1 MNTMLKT
8 LLAMLF
14 MFAPLA
20 MQAREDELAEIL
32 VKCLNR
38 ERVSP
43 DSIEYNLQLLEQERE
58 GKTGVRRA
66 VYTACLAQ
74 LYAMRAY
81 SDVTREWRKRSV
93 ELFREALSDPESL
106 YAAPTK
112 DWLPLVERGK
122 DEKIYGSNMLYV
134 IWCAANNW
142 ARDSVM
148 TEQQLLDFYSSHG
161 NTKPQEMTDE
171 INRLQALNDTIW
183 KYSPEMRLRMA
194 DVYYPG
200 DSLRL
205 DIDTANITRMEW
217 KVRDAKGRLLG
228 VNVLTAPAQPG
239 RYTLEARAWTDVRLN
254 KATRAVKADFVVS
267 RLQALVM
274 DMPGK
279 QQRVTV
285 VDARSGRPIPEAKV
299 VVDKKERKVKVTL
312 DADSCLPEIR
322 CYSNYN
328 YNPPSSKYTNRTAIY
343 TDRAIYR
350 PGQQV
355 QLSAVLYEQKHWDAR
370 VRANHRCD
378 VKLLDKKRNVLAD
391 TVVVSDEFGVV
402 SASFI
407 IPENVE
413 LGWHSIS
420 VDGYVQGVRVEE
432 YKRPAFYVELDEN
445 NAQCTMHNA
454 QCEWNLNHPV
464 GCNCELCIENCAL
477 TVTGRAVNYDG
488 TPLRGGRVT
497 ATSHRIRCFWWR
509 GDIGVGG
516 IGTDDTRQLD
526 TVYTDMEGRF
536 SVSVPVNRTVLYKYF
551 PTLSVE
557 VAVLSGQGET
567 QMASTLL
574 RLFDDPPMEPQPA
587 QKKNWCECPV
597 DTFDADVPA
606 RIEFRNQPG
615 EQRYIFLTAFAGE
628 SVVMDTVIF
637 LQDTLLAMDIPYS
650 PHYADGLRVIATHA
664 LDGEVKTSNIL
675 LRKRVPEKRLS
686 FHWDTFRDYTSPG
699 ATEQWTLRVV
709 DAKGT
714 PVRANVMAGMY
725 DASLD
730 AFAPNRWAL
739 SVAMSHSLPYSQLR
753 FGYRYTQHLDQYFDV
768 WTHKIKYPSLSH
780 FNSEYFQVKTP
791 WGYGMFAGST
801 QPAIV
806 IRGTKQHNARVES
819 TAYMKNATVRS
830 DSALAEE
837 ESAEAEGGA
846 EDAAFDAV
854 QLRSDFS
861 ETAMFQPH
869 LRTDAEGRVQIAFT
883 VPQSLTTWAL
893 NVLAHTGDLNTGVL
907 TEKVVA
913 RKVLTT
919 KVNVPRFVR
928 ERDKLSFTV
937 SVNNNGDAVQSG
949 KMQVQVF
956 NAENGKTL
964 LKKTVKFR
972 VAQDCDSVYVFSL
985 PISETTKPRNHEI
998 TKPRNHETTTLTVK
1012 AVAMTDTDSDGE
1024 QREIPVLASVVSL
1037 TESKALT
1044 LEPGQSVQVNI
1055 ADLFPEGATDR
1066 RVIIEKVLDPVQTAI
1081 DALPEVAT
1089 PKNEDA
1095 LSYASA
1101 YYAAE
1106 KLGSADTLMFINKL
1120 ASMQREDGGMPWFCG
1135 FHSSPYI
1142 TREVGYL
1149 LARLG
1154 ADNSVAVKVLN
1165 GIKRYLLTELKKD
1178 IERRKEY
1185 DKDWIARLSDL
1196 RTLYVLTKDGKADKE
1211 MLSMT
1216 KKVLKRLPDDLRQ
1229 AESEYIAIAM
1239 IVKHALKE
1247 AVLKDGVQELNIRL
1261 QHKDGVY
1268 LAYRG
1273 GSWPSIDRRLSIHTQ
1288 VMEAWQ
1294 IVCPQDTQS
1303 LRGMQL
1309 WLLNQKRTQGWK
1321 TPVDCIN
1328 AVFAL
1333 LNAQCT
1339 MHNAQCT
1346 MHNGASREANCELC
1360 IVHCALD
1367 NDSLPAVQRDTVDL
1381 ATTKVLTIAHETTK
1395 PRNHETTNTT
1405 IWASVH
1411 AEYTL
1416 PIEDVKSA
1424 GMDITI
1430 ERTFSTEAPRV
1441 GDRIKEKMLINAARD
1456 YEYLVLSIPRAGAA
1470 EPVVRLSGYGWQR
1483 GVDYYRQV
1491 RDNRTDYFI
1500 PSLPHGKYILE
1511 TEYTV
1516 EREGEYSTGVPT
1528 IKCCYAEEFRAHG
1541 VSNRLEVKSAT
1552 ATARP

>member
-81 SDVTREWRKRSV
+81 SDVTGEWRKRSV
-93 ELFREALSDPESL
+93 ELFREALSNPESL
-106 YAAPTK
+106 YASPTK

-134 IWCAANNW
+134 IWNAAHNR
-142 ARDSVM
+142 ALDSVM
-148 TEQQLLDFYSSHG
+148 TEQQLLDFYASHG

-205 DIDTANITRMEW
+205 DIDTAHITRMEW

-279 QQRVTV
+279 QQCVTV

-312 DADSCLPEIR
+312 DADSCQPEIR
-322 CYSNYN
+322 YYSNYN

-402 SASFI
+402 SASFT

-420 VDGYVQGVRVEE
+420 VDGYVQSVRVEE
-432 YKRPAFYVELDEN
+432 YKRPAFYVELDDVNEESRIKN
-445 NAQCTMHNA
+445 Q
-454 QCEWNLNHPV
+454 EWP
-464 GCNCELCIENCAL
+464 IAL
-477 TVTGRAVNYDG
+477 ESREGDSIPADTIITITGRAVNYDG

-497 ATSHRIRCFWWR
+497 ATSRRIRCFWWR
-509 GDIGVGG
+509 GDIGSGG
-516 IGTDDTRQLD
+516 IGTDDSRQLD

-536 SVSVPVNRTVLYKYF
+536 ALSVPVNRTMLYKYF

-664 LDGEVKTSNIL
+664 LDGEVKTNNIL

-709 DAKGT
+709 DAKGN

-725 DASLD
+725 DSSLD

-753 FGYRYTQHLDQYFDV
+753 FGYRYMQYLSQDFDV

-780 FNSEYFQVKTP
+780 LDMKYFGP
-791 WGYGMFAGST
+791 IREFAGAT
-801 QPAIV
+801 QPGIAV
-806 IRGTKQHNARVES
+806 LGQKQRKARVES
-819 TAYMKNATVRS
+819 TAYMKNVVRS
-830 DSALAEE
+830 DSSSAEE
-837 ESAEAEGGA
+837 ESAEGGA

-956 NAENGKTL
+956 NAANGKTL

-998 TKPRNHETTTLTVK
+998 TGLTVK

-1044 LEPGQSVQVNI
+1044 LESGQSVQVNI

-1106 KLGSADTLMFINKL
+1106 KLGSADSLMFINKL
-1120 ASMQREDGGMPWFCG
+1120 SSMQRENGGMPWFCG

-1154 ADNSVAVKVLN
+1154 ADNPVAVKVLN

-1185 DKDWIARLSDL
+1185 DKDWTASLSDL

-1216 KKVLKRLPDDLRQ
+1216 KKLLKRLPDDLRQ

-1321 TPVDCIN
+1321 TPMDCIN

-1333 LNAQCT
+1333 T
-1339 MHNAQCT
+1339 
-1346 MHNGASREANCELC
+1346 GGSISRPAT
-1360 IVHCALD
+1360 D
-1367 NDSLPAVQRDTVDL
+1367 TPAVQRDTVDL
-1381 ATTKVLTIAHETTK
+1381 ATTKVLTIA
-1395 PRNHETTNTT
+1395 HETTNTT

-1430 ERTFSTEAPRV
+1430 ERTFSTEAPKV

-1470 EPVVRLSGYGWQR
+1470 EPVIRLSGYGWQR

-1528 IKCCYAEEFRAHG
+1528 IRCCYAEEFRAHG
-1541 VSNRLEVKSAT
+1541 GNEQLVISN
-1552 ATARP
+1552 

>member
-81 SDVTREWRKRSV
+81 SDVTGEWRKRSV

-134 IWCAANNW
+134 IWNAAHNR
-142 ARDSVM
+142 ALDSVM

-161 NTKPQEMTDE
+161 NRKPQEMTDE

-205 DIDTANITRMEW
+205 DIDTAHITRMEW

-322 CYSNYN
+322 YYGNYN

-402 SASFI
+402 SASFT

-420 VDGYVQGVRVEE
+420 VDGYVQSVRVEE
-432 YKRPAFYVELDEN
+432 YKRPAFYVELDDVNEELRIKN
-445 NAQCTMHNA
+445 Q
-454 QCEWNLNHPV
+454 EWP
-464 GCNCELCIENCAL
+464 IAL
-477 TVTGRAVNYDG
+477 ESQEGDSIPADTIITVTGRAVNYDG

-497 ATSHRIRCFWWR
+497 ATSRRIRCFWWR
-509 GDIGVGG
+509 GDIGSGG

-536 SVSVPVNRTVLYKYF
+536 SLSVPVNRTMLYKYF

-615 EQRYIFLTAFAGE
+615 EQRYIFLAAFAGE
-628 SVVMDTVIF
+628 SMVMDTVIF

-664 LDGEVKTSNIL
+664 LDGEVKTNNIL

-709 DAKGT
+709 DAKGN

-725 DASLD
+725 DSSLD

-739 SVAMSHSLPYSQLR
+739 SVAMSHSLPYSQVR

-801 QPAIV
+801 PPATV
-806 IRGTKQHNARVES
+806 IRGAKQHNARVES
-819 TAYMKNATVRS
+819 TAYMKNVVRS
-830 DSALAEE
+830 DSSSAEE
-837 ESAEAEGGA
+837 ESAEGGA

-928 ERDKLSFTV
+928 ERDRLSFTV

-956 NAENGKTL
+956 NAANGKTL

-972 VAQDCDSVYVFSL
+972 VAQNCDSVYVFSL
-985 PISETTKPRNHEI
+985 PISETTKPRNHETTKPRNHET

-1120 ASMQREDGGMPWFCG
+1120 SSMQREDGGMPWFCG

-1154 ADNSVAVKVLN
+1154 ADNPVAVKVLN
-1165 GIKRYLLTELKKD
+1165 GIKRYLLTELEKD

-1216 KKVLKRLPDDLRQ
+1216 KKVLKRLPDDIRL

-1333 LNAQCT
+1333 TGGNIARP
-1339 MHNAQCT
+1339 A
-1346 MHNGASREANCELC
+1346 AD
-1360 IVHCALD
+1360 I
-1367 NDSLPAVQRDTVDL
+1367 PAVQRDTVDL
-1381 ATTKVLTIAHETTK
+1381 AKEKGQLSII
-1395 PRNHETTNTT
+1395 NYQLSI

-1416 PIEDVKSA
+1416 PIEAVKDA

-1430 ERTFSTEAPRV
+1430 ERTFSTEAPKV

-1528 IKCCYAEEFRAHG
+1528 IRCCYAEEFRAHG
-1541 VSNRLEVKSAT
+1541 GNGQLVISN
-1552 ATARP
+1552 